1 MDSITSDKVA
11 LVFGASGISGWA
23 VTRSLLEYPT
33 PSTFS
38 RVIGLTHRPQ
48 TREELGL
55 PDDPRL
61 EVYSGVNLRADL
73 EEVMNQMHETVRQ
86 LDQVTHVYYLAY
98 SNATAYTEN
107 VMEIKRINVAMT
119 YNAVHAS
126 DRLCKNMTFFVLQ
139 TGTNNYGVAVFQH
152 IDKLTFPTPLK
163 EDLPR
168 VPSPY
173 GDEIFYYGQV
183 DLIREAAQGKRWGWC
198 EVRPDAIIGHVPS
211 TTSMTTVEPI
221 ALYLSLYRYVNG
233 YGATVPFPGT
243 PTNYVY
249 TFTDSS
255 QDIISRSEIYLS
267 VVKPD
272 EANGEAFNI
281 ADTATPSQW
290 CAKWPTLTEYF
301 GLKASGPTQKDY
313 APFEQWWNDHQDD
326 YDRMCKEYGL
336 KKREIGPETWIFVY
350 ALFKLLDRNREFSL
364 DKIRNIGFTE
374 ERPVGKGHIEAFNRL
389 AMAQVI
395 PSRAQLLLSS
405 PGAQRKEAYADSP
418 SAAVEVSSHL

>member
-1 MDSITSDKVA
+1 MGSISGDKVA

-33 PSTFS
+33 RSTFA

-48 TREELGL
+48 TRGQLGL

-61 EVYSGVNLRADL
+61 EVCSGINLRGSLD
-73 EEVMNQMHETVRQ
+73 EVMNQMRETIPQ

-98 SNATAYTEN
+98 SNATAYSEN
-107 VMEIKRINVAMT
+107 VMDIKSINVGMT
-119 YNAVHAS
+119 YNAVHACDS
-126 DRLCKNMTFFVLQ
+126 LCKNMAFFMLQ

-152 IDKLTFPTPLK
+152 IDKITFQTPLR
-163 EDLPR
+163 EDAPR

-183 DLIREAAQGKRWGWC
+183 DLIREAAQGKSWGWC
-198 EVRPDAIIGHVPS
+198 EVRPDQIIGHVPS

-221 ALYLSLYRYVNG
+221 ALYLSLYRYVHG
-233 YGATVPFPGT
+233 HGATIPFPGT
-243 PTNYVY
+243 PTNYIY

-255 QDIISRSEIYLS
+255 QDIISRAEIYLS

-281 ADTATPSQW
+281 ADTATPGPW
-290 CAKWPTLTEYF
+290 CVKWPILTEYF
-301 GLKASGPTQKDY
+301 GLKATGPMQEDY
-313 APFEQWWNDHQDD
+313 AAIDKWWYDHQND

-336 KKREIGPETWIFVY
+336 QKRVIGPETWLFVY
-350 ALFKLLDRNREFSL
+350 VGFKLLDRNREFSL
-364 DKIRNIGFTE
+364 DKIRSIGFTE
-374 ERPVGKGHIEAFNRL
+374 ERSVGKGHLLAFDR
-389 AMAQVI
+389 MANARVI
-395 PSRAQLLLSS
+395 PTRSQLLPSPVLQSS
-405 PGAQRKEAYADSP
+405 
-418 SAAVEVSSHL
+418 L

>member
-1 MDSITSDKVA
+1 MGSITRDKVA
-11 LVFGASGISGWA
+11 LVFGASGIFGWA

-38 RVIGLTHRPQ
+38 RVVGLTHRPQ
-48 TREELGL
+48 TRDELGL

-61 EVYSGVNLRADL
+61 EVYSGINLRADL
-73 EEVMNQMHETVRQ
+73 DEVMNQMHKAVPQ

-126 DRLCKNMTFFVLQ
+126 DKLCRNLTFF
-139 TGTNNYGVAVFQH
+139 NYGVAVFQH
-152 IDKLTFPTPLK
+152 LDKLTFPTPLK
-163 EDLPR
+163 ENAPR
-168 VPSPY
+168 
-173 GDEIFYYGQV
+173 V

-211 TTSMTTVEPI
+211 TTSMTTVKPI

-233 YGATVPFPGT
+233 PGATVPFPGT
-243 PTNYVY
+243 LTNYTY
-249 TFTDSS
+249 IFTDSS
-255 QDIISRSEIYLS
+255 QDIISRAEIYLS
-267 VVKPD
+267 VVKPE

-281 ADTATPSQW
+281 ADTATPSRW
-290 CAKWPTLTEYF
+290 SDKWPILTDYF
-301 GLKASGPTQKDY
+301 GLKATGPTQKDY
-313 APFEQWWNDHQDD
+313 APFDQWWNDHQDD

-374 ERPVGKGHIEAFNRL
+374 ERPVGKGHIVAFGRL
-389 AMAQVI
+389 ATAQVI
-395 PSRAQLLLSS
+395 PSRVQLLLSL
-405 PGAQRKEAYADSP
+405 PDAKRKEEYAHAP
-418 SAAVEVSSHL
+418 STAVEVSNHL

>member
-1 MDSITSDKVA
+1 
-11 LVFGASGISGWA
+11 
-23 VTRSLLEYPT
+23 
-33 PSTFS
+33 
-38 RVIGLTHRPQ
+38 
-48 TREELGL
+48 
-55 PDDPRL
+55 
-61 EVYSGVNLRADL
+61 
-73 EEVMNQMHETVRQ
+73 
-86 LDQVTHVYYLAY
+86 
-98 SNATAYTEN
+98 
-107 VMEIKRINVAMT
+107 
-119 YNAVHAS
+119 
-126 DRLCKNMTFFVLQ
+126 
-139 TGTNNYGVAVFQH
+139 
-152 IDKLTFPTPLK
+152 
-163 EDLPR
+163 
-168 VPSPY
+168 
-173 GDEIFYYGQV
+173 
-183 DLIREAAQGKRWGWC
+183 
-198 EVRPDAIIGHVPS
+198 
-211 TTSMTTVEPI
+211 MTTVEPI